1 MKRLWNSHIHAE
13 KEKYTRKTFAIQI
26 LVTLLALFFAFPI
39 FMIVNFAFKTK
50 AELYMDS
57 PLALPE
63 KFQLDNFL
71 NAVEKLHLGTAFLN
85 TLLYTA
91 VSVTVM
97 ALLSTITAWAIA
109 RGTRKIFKIS
119 FLYFIIGILV
129 PSQALMLPI
138 YQIWNSFGLINTR
151 VGLILLY
158 ISTGMSFGIFL
169 QTNFMS
175 TIPIELEEAARIDG
189 CNVYQT
195 FFKVVLPLMRS
206 SMATLI
212 IVQAFSIWNEFMLT
226 SLMLSRENLR
236 TVTLA
241 LKLLFS
247 DFAKDYSTA
256 MAGIILSAIPI
267 IILFLSMQSQF
278 IKGMTVGAVKGRC

>member
-1 MKRLWNSHIHAE
+1 MKRLWNSHIHAD

-278 IKGMTVGAVKGRC
+278 IKGMTVGAVKG

>member
-1 MKRLWNSHIHAE
+1 MIKRTGRVHVKTE
-13 KEKYTRKTFAIQI
+13 KEKYTKETFTVQI
-26 LVTLLALFFAFPI
+26 IVTLLAFFFAFPI
-39 FMIVNFAFKTK
+39 FMIINFSFKTK

-63 KFQLDNFL
+63 AFRLDNFV
-71 NAVEKLHLGTAFLN
+71 NAIEKLHLGTAFLN
-85 TLLYTA
+85 SLFYTA
-91 VSVTVM
+91 ISVVVM

-119 FLYFIIGILV
+119 LVYFIIGILV

-138 YQIWNSFGLINTR
+138 YQIWNFFGLINTR
-151 VGLILLY
+151 TGLILLY

-175 TIPIELEEAARIDG
+175 TVPVELEEAARIDG

-206 SMATLI
+206 SMATMI
-212 IVQAFSIWNEFMLT
+212 IVQAFSIWNDFMLT
-226 SLMLSRENLR
+226 SLMVSRENLR
-236 TVTLA
+236 TVILA

-247 DFAKDYSTA
+247 DYAKDYATA

-267 IILFLSMQSQF
+267 VILFLSMQSQF
-278 IKGMTVGAVKGRC
+278 IKGMTVGAVKG

>member
-1 MKRLWNSHIHAE
+1 MKQLWNSHIHAE
-13 KEKYTRKTFAIQI
+13 KEKYTQKTFAIQI

-278 IKGMTVGAVKGRC
+278 IKGMTVGAVKG

>member
-1 MKRLWNSHIHAE
+1 MKQLWKTHAKAE
-13 KEKYTRKTFAIQI
+13 KEKYTKKTFAVQI
-26 LVTLLALFFAFPI
+26 LATLLALFFAFPI

-63 KFQLDNFL
+63 KFQLENFL

-85 TLLYTA
+85 TLLYTT
-91 VSVTVM
+91 VSVVVM

-109 RGTRKIFKIS
+109 RGTSKIFKIS

-151 VGLILLY
+151 IGLILLY

-175 TIPIELEEAARIDG
+175 TIPVELEEAARIDG

-278 IKGMTVGAVKGRC
+278 IKGMTVGAVKG

>member
-13 KEKYTRKTFAIQI
+13 KEKYTQKTFAIQI
-26 LVTLLALFFAFPI
+26 LVTLLALFFPI

-278 IKGMTVGAVKGRC
+278 IKGMTVGAVKG

>member
-13 KEKYTRKTFAIQI
+13 KEKYTQKTFAIQI

-71 NAVEKLHLGTAFLN
+71 NAIEKLHLGTAFLN

-278 IKGMTVGAVKGRC
+278 IKGMTVGAVKG

>member
-71 NAVEKLHLGTAFLN
+71 NAVEKLHLDTAFLN

-278 IKGMTVGAVKGRC
+278 IKGMTVGAVKG

>member
-278 IKGMTVGAVKGRC
+278 IKGMTVGAVKG

>member
-158 ISTGMSFGIFL
+158 ISTGMSCGIFL

-278 IKGMTVGAVKGRC
+278 IKGMTVGAVKG

>member
-13 KEKYTRKTFAIQI
+13 KEKYTQKTFAIQI

-71 NAVEKLHLGTAFLN
+71 NAIEKLHLGTAFLN

-151 VGLILLY
+151 VGLILL
-158 ISTGMSFGIFL
+158 
-169 QTNFMS
+169 
-175 TIPIELEEAARIDG
+175 
-189 CNVYQT
+189 
-195 FFKVVLPLMRS
+195 
-206 SMATLI
+206 
-212 IVQAFSIWNEFMLT
+212 
-226 SLMLSRENLR
+226 
-236 TVTLA
+236 
-241 LKLLFS
+241 
-247 DFAKDYSTA
+247 
-256 MAGIILSAIPI
+256 
-267 IILFLSMQSQF
+267 
-278 IKGMTVGAVKGRC
+278 